1 MVYTSRTI
9 VMFVKDLPTQIILSG
24 IILTGSALQTVR
36 LFVDIQ
42 RNVIY
47 SVWSKC
53 IVKIKNGT
61 TYEHELKVNWKC
73 PQGVFFKDNFVCKD
87 GRNTAFARD
96 LKHYYYII
104 MNRIWMWSF
113 WFKWANINF
122 QSSSYSDFCC
132 KTSCLIGVPDLVT
145 QKRIW

>member
-47 SVWSKC
+47 SV
-53 IVKIKNGT
+53 
-61 TYEHELKVNWKC
+61 
-73 PQGVFFKDNFVCKD
+73 
-87 GRNTAFARD
+87 
-96 LKHYYYII
+96 
-104 MNRIWMWSF
+104 
-113 WFKWANINF
+113 
-122 QSSSYSDFCC
+122 
-132 KTSCLIGVPDLVT
+132 
-145 QKRIW
+145 